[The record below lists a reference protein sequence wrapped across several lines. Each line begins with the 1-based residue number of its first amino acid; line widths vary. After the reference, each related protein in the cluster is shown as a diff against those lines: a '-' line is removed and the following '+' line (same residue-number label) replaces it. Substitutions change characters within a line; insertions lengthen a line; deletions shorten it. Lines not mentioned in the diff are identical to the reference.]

1 MCSREENMAGS
12 KIENINI
19 QLFDGNDYSN
29 WKFKL
34 FMVLEYKECLLLT
47 KQEKPSGTD
56 QNEWNK
62 MDLKA
67 RVIITGSMVNDQVEY
82 INHCKTALEMMAVLN
97 QIYESDSTTMQIHYQ
112 DQLSELKLA
121 NFKSVEEFFLQFK
134 KLCNLCRAAGGKLEE
149 KEKIVYLRKAL
160 PASYGHVKLL
170 TNLIP
175 SGVKKL
181 EFMKEKI
188 KELSIINF

>member
-34 FMVLEYKECLLLT
+34 FMVLEYKDCLLPA
-47 KQEKPSGTD
+47 KQEKPSETD

-67 RVIITGSMVNDQVEY
+67 RVIITGSMINDQIEY

-97 QIYESDSTTMQIHYQ
+97 QIYESESTTMQIQYQ
-112 DQLSELKLA
+112 DQLSELKLV
-121 NFKSVEEFFLQFK
+121 NFKSVEEFFLQFE
-134 KLCNLCRAAGGKLEE
+134 KLYNLCKGK
-149 KEKIVYLRKAL
+149 KKKV
-160 PASYGHVKLL
+160 G
-170 TNLIP
+170 P
-175 SGVKKL
+175 S
-181 EFMKEKI
+181 
-188 KELSIINF
+188 